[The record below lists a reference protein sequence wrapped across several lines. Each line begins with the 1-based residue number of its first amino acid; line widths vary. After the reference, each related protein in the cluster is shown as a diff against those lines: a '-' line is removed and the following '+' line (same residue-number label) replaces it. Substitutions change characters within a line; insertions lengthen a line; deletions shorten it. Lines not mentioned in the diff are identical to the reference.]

1 MTITSPVTTWTA
13 YEQWHHAQVATG
25 DLDPAYPVLR
35 RLARAWELDRD
46 GVCWLL
52 ACHVAYYHLGS
63 ALVAFSRTE
72 GTARGVPASREGLQA
87 LGLLDLPC
95 ATERRGHRTR
105 GPLANHLL
113 ALRDTHWDGGWAWYA
128 ESGWDWARLNDRLVT
143 VTGNG
148 RWAAYKTAELVQKV
162 AGAPLVAADAGHRY
176 SSGPRKGLELLYP
189 GLPAGQDPDTIDYL
203 DTLTADVA
211 AELGEPDLAQVET
224 SLCDFHSL
232 AKGGYYLGHD
242 IDAMMGQLLDP
253 RVPDRTPHEVWT
265 IRADTFHPSLL
276 GEVNGWMGPRPKLK
290 RLFRDAGILD
300 WRALW

>member
-1 MTITSPVTTWTA
+1 VALYSEWHRLQVTTD
-13 YEQWHHAQVATG
+13 

-35 RLARAWELDRD
+35 ELSEAWALDRD
-46 GVCWLL
+46 ALCWLIAL
-52 ACHVAYYHLGS
+52 HVAYYHLGS
-63 ALVAFSRTE
+63 ALVAFSRTNGE
-72 GTARGVPASREGLQA
+72 ARGLPGTPEALRAS
-87 LGLLDLPC
+87 GLLDLPT

-113 ALRDTHWDGGWAWYA
+113 AIGETHREGGWQWY
-128 ESGWDWARLNDRLVT
+128 EQSGWDWTRLNDQLVT

-176 SSGPRKGLELLYP
+176 SSGPRKGLELLFAD
-189 GLPAGQDPDTIDYL
+189 LPTGQTPDVIAAL
-203 DTLTADVA
+203 DRATSELA

-242 IDAMMGQLLDP
+242 IDAMQGQLLDP
-253 RVPDRTPHEVWT
+253 RVPDPTPPEVWDA
-265 IRADTFHPSLL
+265 RATVFSPDLL
-276 GEVNGWMGPRPKLK
+276 GEVNGWMGPRRALK
-290 RLFRDAGILD
+290 PLFRHYGVLD
-300 WRALW
+300 WRGLP